1 MTITPQD
8 IQSKQFHVR
17 MRGFDVDEVDKF
29 LEKVAEEMEDDELEQ
44 RIAIGKK
51 MLNM

>member
-1 MTITPQD
+1 MTITAQD

-29 LEKVAEEMEDDELEQ
+29 LEKIAEEFLIITLENKQ
-44 RIAIGKK
+44 ILEKI
-51 MLNM
+51 